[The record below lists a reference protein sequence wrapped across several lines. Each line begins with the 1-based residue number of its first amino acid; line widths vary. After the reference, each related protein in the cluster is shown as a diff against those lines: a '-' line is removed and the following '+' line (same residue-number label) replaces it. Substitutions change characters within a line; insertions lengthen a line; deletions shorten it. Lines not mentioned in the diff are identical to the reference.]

1 VHADLEV
8 ACDESGYEG
17 EKLVGGTTDVFAH
30 AAVRLDIA
38 TADEC
43 IRELRDRIR
52 SPATQYKANHV
63 LREKHRPTL
72 LWLIGP
78 DGPLRGNARVQLVEK
93 AYQLLG
99 GLVGVLV
106 EHGVR
111 TEHQDPGTTPVSA
124 IVTTLYDEG
133 PAALGPEPWNAF
145 LHAANDLLRVRERV
159 DAPPPADAFF
169 DLLATLRPAGPVGE
183 ILDLLRGARGYAE
196 DYRADPP
203 AIPPLD
209 PLIPAL
215 HRAVNHWGRGGR
227 AVAIVH
233 DRQNTLSAD
242 RVAALTTLIAREQ
255 RVVGGSATL
264 ASIEFVEA
272 ALDARIQ
279 LADFLAGVARKL
291 ASDQLHGQDDPEL
304 TALMRPYVDPLS
316 VWGDPRLEPLR
327 TAAPTSASASGA

>member
-1 VHADLEV
+1 
-8 ACDESGYEG
+8 
-17 EKLVGGTTDVFAH
+17 
-30 AAVRLDIA
+30 
-38 TADEC
+38 
-43 IRELRDRIR
+43 
-52 SPATQYKANHV
+52 
-63 LREKHRPTL
+63 
-72 LWLIGP
+72 IGP
-78 DGPLRGNARVQLVEK
+78 DGPLHGNSRVQLVEK
-93 AYQLLG
+93 VYRLLG

-106 EHGVR
+106 EYGVR
-111 TEHQDPGTTPVSA
+111 TEPAHQAPGDVPVNA

-133 PAALGPEPWNAF
+133 PAALGAESWNVF
-145 LHAANDLLRVRERV
+145 LHGANDLLRVRERI
-159 DAPPPADAFF
+159 DAPPSVDAFF
-169 DLLATLRPAGPVGE
+169 DLLASLRPAGPVGE

-196 DYRADPP
+196 DFRADPP

-233 DRQNTLSAD
+233 DRQNTLSAE
-242 RVAALTTLIAREQ
+242 RVAALTSLIAREQ
-255 RVVGGSATL
+255 QVIGGSATL
-264 ASIEFVEA
+264 AGIEFVEA

-316 VWGDPRLEPLR
+316 VWGDRRLEPLR
-327 TAAPTSASASGA
+327 TAAPASTSASAAGA

>member
-1 VHADLEV
+1 MTKGPPVHADLEV

-78 DGPLRGNARVQLVEK
+78 DGPLHGNSRVQNV
-93 AYQLLG
+93 
-99 GLVGVLV
+99 
-106 EHGVR
+106 
-111 TEHQDPGTTPVSA
+111 
-124 IVTTLYDEG
+124 
-133 PAALGPEPWNAF
+133 F
-145 LHAANDLLRVRERV
+145 LHGANDLLRIRERI
-159 DAPPPADAFF
+159 DAPPSVDAFF
-169 DLLATLRPAGPVGE
+169 DLLASLRPAGPVGE

-196 DYRADPP
+196 DFRADPP

-233 DRQNTLSAD
+233 DRQNTLSAE
-242 RVAALTTLIAREQ
+242 RVAALTSLIAREQ
-255 RVVGGSATL
+255 QVIGGSATL
-264 ASIEFVEA
+264 AGIEFVEA

-316 VWGDPRLEPLR
+316 VWGDRRLEPLR
-327 TAAPTSASASGA
+327 TAAPASTSASAAGA